1 MLLKKAE
8 NCQTT
13 QWSGG
18 KTTEL
23 YIFPEKSS
31 YLEKNFDFRFS
42 FATVDIKLSKF
53 TSLPGYKRILMPLS
67 NPIELDNGK
76 QETTIQVGNTYE
88 FDGGVPI
95 TSKGISTDVNL
106 MLNHG
111 FDGQISLIGEENKII
126 KTSMNYIGVFN
137 LGSEIELELKKQK
150 LVLLS
155 KDCVIIDN
163 ANSDN
168 LDINLNVVGDVK
180 RIILFEVKK
189 GDEAVGHKN

>member
-1 MLLKKAE
+1 MLLKRAE

-42 FATVDIKLSKF
+42 FATVDVKLSKF

-67 NPIELDNGK
+67 NSIELNNGK
-76 QETTIQVGNTYE
+76 QDTTIQVGNAYE
-88 FDGGVPI
+88 FDGGTPI
-95 TSKGISTDVNL
+95 ESKGISTDVNV
-106 MLNHG
+106 MLNHE
-111 FDGQISLIGEENKII
+111 FNGQISLIEEENKVV
-126 KTSMNYIGVFN
+126 KTSMDYIGVFN
-137 LGSEIELELKKQK
+137 LGSEIELELKNEK
-150 LVLLS
+150 LVLFP

-163 ANSDN
+163 ANGEN
-168 LDINLNVVGDVK
+168 LNVNLNVVGDVK

-189 GDEAVGHKN
+189 GDEAV